1 MNDSLWKT
9 LCAGDN
15 SDVPRQLIH
24 SVLLALLQT
33 YSSYNNGPLLQLSKF
48 CLCQSIINFLTINAV
63 TVSMVSVIT
72 FMMMV
77 SMVAELIIEFQ
88 VTSFTKGIYFLVVTI
103 VTYVHSL
110 L

>member
-1 MNDSLWKT
+1 
-9 LCAGDN
+9 
-15 SDVPRQLIH
+15 
-24 SVLLALLQT
+24 
-33 YSSYNNGPLLQLSKF
+33 
-48 CLCQSIINFLTINAV
+48 
-63 TVSMVSVIT
+63 
-72 FMMMV
+72 MMMV